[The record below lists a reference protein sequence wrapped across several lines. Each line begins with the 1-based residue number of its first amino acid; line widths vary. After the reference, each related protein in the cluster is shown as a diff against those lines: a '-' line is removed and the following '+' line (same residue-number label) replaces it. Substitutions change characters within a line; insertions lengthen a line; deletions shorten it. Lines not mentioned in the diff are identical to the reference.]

1 MVSGQ
6 KYAWVQALMMNG
18 FLVGSTS
25 WLGMDWANGE
35 NGVATYIRL
44 AIIHTQFKE
53 NDTGRVFDFQ

>member
-1 MVSGQ
+1 
-6 KYAWVQALMMNG
+6 MMNS

-44 AIIHTQFKE
+44 AIIHAQFKE

>member
-1 MVSGQ
+1 MR
-6 KYAWVQALMMNG
+6 NG

-25 WLGMDWANGE
+25 WLGMDWTKGE

-53 NDTGRVFDFQ
+53 NGAGRVFDFH

>member
-1 MVSGQ
+1 
-6 KYAWVQALMMNG
+6 MMNG
-18 FLVGSTS
+18 FFVGSTS
-25 WLGMDWANGE
+25 WLGMEWANGE

>member
-1 MVSGQ
+1 MSGQ

-25 WLGMDWANGE
+25 WLGMDWVNGE
-35 NGVATYIRL
+35 NGVVTYIRL

>member
-1 MVSGQ
+1 MI
-6 KYAWVQALMMNG
+6 NG

-35 NGVATYIRL
+35 NRVATYIRL
-44 AIIHTQFKE
+44 AIIQTQFKE

>member
-1 MVSGQ
+1 
-6 KYAWVQALMMNG
+6 MMNG
-18 FLVGSTS
+18 FLVGSTY

-35 NGVATYIRL
+35 NGVATCIRL

>member
-1 MVSGQ
+1 
-6 KYAWVQALMMNG
+6 MMNG

-25 WLGMDWANGE
+25 CLEMDWANGE
-35 NGVATYIRL
+35 NVVATYIRL

>member
-1 MVSGQ
+1 
-6 KYAWVQALMMNG
+6 MMNG

-25 WLGMDWANGE
+25 WLGMDWANNE

-53 NDTGRVFDFQ
+53 NDSERISTKVSETD

>member
-1 MVSGQ
+1 
-6 KYAWVQALMMNG
+6 MMNC

-25 WLGMDWANGE
+25 WLEMDWANGE
-35 NGVATYIRL
+35 NGVATDIRF

>member
-1 MVSGQ
+1 
-6 KYAWVQALMMNG
+6 MMNS

-25 WLGMDWANGE
+25 WLGMDWANDE
-35 NGVATYIRL
+35 NGVATYTRL

>member
-1 MVSGQ
+1 MI
-6 KYAWVQALMMNG
+6 NG

-35 NGVATYIRL
+35 NEVATYVSL

-53 NDTGRVFDFQ
+53 NDTGRVFYFQ

>member
-1 MVSGQ
+1 MI
-6 KYAWVQALMMNG
+6 NG

-35 NGVATYIRL
+35 NGVATYVRL

-53 NDTGRVFDFQ
+53 NDTGRVFYFQ

>member
-1 MVSGQ
+1 
-6 KYAWVQALMMNG
+6 MMNG

-25 WLGMDWANGE
+25 WLVMDWTNGE

-53 NDTGRVFDFQ
+53 NDTGRVFGFQ